1 MAVERR
7 IRRNYRRTVKKLG
20 VSCDW
25 DRERFTMDEGCSKAV
40 EEVFIKLYNEGL
52 FTKDPESST
61 GVRYVRLPCLTPK

>member
-7 IRRNYRRTVKKLG
+7 VCAERSRNSLKKLG

-40 EEVFIKLYNEGL
+40 EEVFYQPL
-52 FTKDPESST
+52 
-61 GVRYVRLPCLTPK
+61 

>member
-7 IRRNYRRTVKKLG
+7 IRRNYRRTVKEIG

-40 EEVFIKLYNEGL
+40 EEVF
-52 FTKDPESST
+52 
-61 GVRYVRLPCLTPK
+61 